1 MFKFC
6 KGSIALVGASCSGKT
21 VMLLEMIKHN
31 LFEYKVKNVL
41 CCYLV
46 HQPIYDEMVD
56 YVPNFVLHQGLPQ
69 KAFVDEFLDENEG
82 HTLIIFDDLGH
93 VLGSNPDIASYFSV
107 GTHHRNF
114 TLVIML
120 QQLYFKGVHSKL
132 IQLNTSYLVLF
143 RQLRDVS
150 QVGILSRQMYPS
162 NWKEFIKIYEDATS
176 EPYGYLI
183 VNTHPQSDPNLRLLT
198 KIFPHERTIAYKL
211 KNL

>member
-1 MFKFC
+1 MFEFC

-21 VMLLEMIKHN
+21 VMLLSMIKN
-31 LFEYKVKNVL
+31 KSFEHKVENAL

-46 HQPIYDEMVD
+46 KQPIYDEMAK
-56 YVPNFVLHQGLPQ
+56 YVPNFVLHQGLPD
-69 KAFVDEFLDENEG
+69 KAFVDEFLEENHG
-82 HTLIIFDDLGH
+82 HTLIIIDDLGH
-93 VLGSNPDIASYFSV
+93 ILGSNPDIASYFSV

-150 QVGILSRQMYPS
+150 QVGILARQMYPT
-162 NWKEFIKIYEDATS
+162 NWKEFMKIYEDATN
-176 EPYGYLI
+176 EPYGYLV
-183 VNTHPQSDPNLRLLT
+183 VNTHPQSNPDLRLLT
-198 KIFPHERTIAYKL
+198 KIFPRDRTIAYKL
-211 KNL
+211 KSL